1 MKTALYSAGKG
12 RFLIEALVQEIGED
26 LLVSMWGGSRPHI
39 GAVGVA
45 VPRPSLTNARRW
57 SATSSNFTFAG
68 HKEDGLV
75 REVSEV
81 IAAGLRKNVVVTAGI
96 HWDGLRAKE
105 LNMVQNLARK
115 LAQKILLDIRKR
127 SERRIL

>member
-1 MKTALYSAGKG
+1 
-12 RFLIEALVQEIGED
+12 
-26 LLVSMWGGSRPHI
+26 MWGGSRPHI
-39 GAVGVA
+39 GAVAMA

-68 HKEDGLV
+68 HKEDCLV

-81 IAAGLRKNVVVTAGI
+81 LAAGLRRNVVATAGI
-96 HWDGLRAKE
+96 HWDGLKAKE
-105 LNMVQNLARK
+105 LIMVQNLARK